1 MGEDKIVCP
10 CKKVSKGDVLTAVR
24 KGATSYKEVQ
34 KLTGAGSKCGH
45 CEDKIRKLIKKALKE
60 QGKAKKPEK
69 KPEKKPDKKQPAA
82 HKAAAE
88 AAIRLRYVTLDCRE
102 PEALASFYCALLG
115 WQRQDSS
122 GGDWVDIAAPDL
134 SARIGFQYNP
144 VHERP
149 VWPEREGQ
157 PQQQAHLDFAVRD
170 RDELELMIARAL
182 AEGASEAAEQFSDG
196 WHVMIDPAGHPFC
209 FVID

>member
-10 CKKVSKGDVLTAVR
+10 CKKVSKGDVLKAVQ

-45 CEDKIRKLIKKALKE
+45 CEERIRKLIKKALKE
-60 QGKAKKPEK
+60 QSKGLKA
-69 KPEKKPDKKQPAA
+69 DKKQPAA
-82 HKAAAE
+82 PKAERSAAEE
-88 AAIRLRYVTLDCRE
+88 AAIQLRYVTLDCRE
-102 PEALASFYCALLG
+102 PEALARFYCDLLG
-115 WQRQDSS
+115 WQRLDSS
-122 GGDWVDIAAPDL
+122 GGDWVDIAAPDR
-134 SARIGFQYNP
+134 SARLGFQHNP

-157 PQQQAHLDFAVRD
+157 PQQQLHLDFAVKD
-170 RDELELMIARAL
+170 REAMTLAIARAL
-182 AEGASEAAEQFSDG
+182 SLGATEAAEQFSDN